1 MLGTDATMPSGSA
14 RAAVRTCAGCRRQ
27 DGRDALL
34 RFVAGPRAG
43 SLVPDVRRRL
53 PGRGVSVHPDP
64 GCVLQ
69 ALRRGGF
76 ARGLRRPVSVD
87 AEQLLRDVAAAYRR
101 RVDGLVVTAR
111 RAGRAAVGTD
121 AVREALARGRLAL
134 LLVATDAA
142 NRRDELVASAEA
154 GGVPWVVHGDRCG
167 LGGLLGRAEVAVLG
181 VDEPALAR
189 LLADTVEKAEIFEVA
204 CGATHQETKRG
215 SDVVGPPRRE
225 DKAGGTKVPT
235 RSEGP

>member
-1 MLGTDATMPSGSA
+1 MRSGPT
-14 RAAVRTCAGCRRQ
+14 RAAVRTCAGCRQQ
-27 DGRDALL
+27 DAREALL

-43 SLVPDVRRRL
+43 RVVPDVRRRL

-64 GCVLQ
+64 RCLLQ
-69 ALRRGGF
+69 ALRRGGL
-76 ARGLRRPVSVD
+76 ARGLRRPVSIG
-87 AEQLLRDVAAAYRR
+87 AEQLLGDVAAAYRR
-101 RVDGLVVTAR
+101 RADGLVVTAR

-121 AVREALARGRLAL
+121 AVREALAQGRLHL
-134 LLVATDAA
+134 LLVAADAA

-154 GGVPWVVHGDRCG
+154 GGVPWVVHGDRCR

-181 VDEPALAR
+181 VDEPVLAR
-189 LLADTVEKAEIFEVA
+189 LLADAVEKAEIFEVA
-204 CGATHQETKRG
+204 RGAIHQETKRG
-215 SDVVGPPRRE
+215 SDVVGPARRE